1 MCYTFRV
8 FTRVLKARC
17 LVIGAFFLG
26 GSWGV
31 RVLTLCNIAYLAE
44 PDSGFSKLEAHVVA
58 VVALRSNRRRQGP
71 ALGQPPRCGA
81 GADCGGGGGGV
92 ASVGAGGGLVVAVA
106 WFACVCV
113 GCVVWRSGIIL
124 RWANIVW
131 GKVFVITWRLEYNA
145 CVPTLARCNLGLYN
159 LAWGKR
165 RLRQHLAY
173 ELKPRGTNIQ
183 KWYRARWRHENH
195 DLQTSEQPSGT
206 SQMPLCPPP
215 WAFWAL

>member
-92 ASVGAGGGLVVAVA
+92 ASVGSSRLA
-106 WFACVCV
+106 
-113 GCVVWRSGIIL
+113 IL
-124 RWANIVW
+124 LLAP
-131 GKVFVITWRLEYNA
+131 RL
-145 CVPTLARCNLGLYN
+145 
-159 LAWGKR
+159 W
-165 RLRQHLAY
+165 
-173 ELKPRGTNIQ
+173 
-183 KWYRARWRHENH
+183 
-195 DLQTSEQPSGT
+195 
-206 SQMPLCPPP
+206 
-215 WAFWAL
+215 